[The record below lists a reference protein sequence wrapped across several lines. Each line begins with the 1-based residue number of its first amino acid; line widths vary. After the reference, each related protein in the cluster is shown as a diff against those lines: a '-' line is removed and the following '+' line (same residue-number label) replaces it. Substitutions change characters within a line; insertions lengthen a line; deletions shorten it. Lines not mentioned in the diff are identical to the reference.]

1 MKDLKDILRRSVKNG
16 FDLSFIKEYNEKK
29 VLQSLYDYLVI
40 NYYYCSMED
49 GVIYVGIDIVE
60 DIAEVRI
67 VDKSLKVKPLKEK
80 GFFEILLS
88 LFKFIKYLSSSSI
101 KKEIEDD
108 DDESTE
114 IDDESSEEM
123 WL

>member
-16 FDLSFIKEYNEKK
+16 FDLSFVKDYNEKQI
-29 VLQSLYDYLVI
+29 LQSLYEYLVK

-49 GVIYVGIDIVE
+49 GVIYIGIDIIE
-60 DIAEVRI
+60 DIAQVKI
-67 VDKSLKVKPLKEK
+67 QNKSMKVKPIKEK

-88 LFKFIKYLSSSSI
+88 LFKFVKYLSSSNI
-101 KKEIEDD
+101 KQEL
-108 DDESTE
+108 DDEDMSTE
-114 IDDESSEEM
+114 TDDESSEEM